1 MSERP
6 EPQPVHAT
14 LRATRREFLRA
25 ATGFGVA
32 GMAASVGSCGDVGS
46 DDPATSRSG
55 AAGDGGGPIPLT
67 RPTLRPWAQAMVW
80 LDVAT
85 RFPVAYVSMESRQVF
100 VDWRFRDRAVGLL
113 EAHISVSTALWRIP
127 LPGDPRGIPITP
139 GDPLR
144 EFEERSMDEWD
155 AQRTPSMDDIRICRG
170 GLVSRRVSFKCV
182 PLGGPSRPAAS
193 AAAEPSTWCTAG
205 PWPMDTVDA
214 GVATA
219 DSAGDVSAAEG
230 TSAGDIEGTSAG
242 DVEEMRAAEVQT
254 TREDFSVVGTGL
266 RHDERRCSDAGEV
279 IQLVAWAVRSG

>member
-32 GMAASVGSCGDVGS
+32 GMAASVGSCGDVSS
-46 DDPATSRSG
+46 DDPATNRSG
-55 AAGDGGGPIPLT
+55 AAGDRAAGPIPLT

-113 EAHISVSTALWRIP
+113 DAHISVSTALWRIP

-155 AQRTPSMDDIRICRG
+155 VQQAPSMDDIRICHG
-170 GLVSRRVSFKCV
+170 GLVSRRVSFNCV

-205 PWPMDTVDA
+205 PWLMDTVDA
-214 GVATA
+214 GVAAT
-219 DSAGDVSAAEG
+219 DSAGDVSAVED
-230 TSAGDIEGTSAG
+230 TS
-242 DVEEMRAAEVQT
+242 AAEVET
-254 TREDFSVVGTGL
+254 TREDFSVVGTGI